1 MWIKTKDNQLINLD
15 NIVRIF
21 IDNTFSGDSYII
33 KAWDISEDKAYDLAI
48 TDIEDEAK
56 DIVEYIGDNIARNTK
71 YFKLNC

>member
-21 IDNTFSGDSYII
+21 IDKAFSGDSYII
-33 KAWDISEDKAYDLAI
+33 KAWDISEDKAYNLAM

-56 DIVEYIGDNIARNTK
+56 DIIEYIGDNIAKDTK
-71 YFKLNC
+71 YLKLNY